1 MNPAGLLIDSLS
13 GSRRFLSHCQNPVYV
28 LENDLMT
35 YYEPLSI
42 VLPLRFL
49 LQRGWIEHQPNLYRL
64 LDIEAK
70 ACVVVGR
77 VSEPARLASRR

>member
-1 MNPAGLLIDSLS
+1 M
-13 GSRRFLSHCQNPVYV
+13 FLSHCQIPLYV
-28 LENDLMT
+28 LRKDLMA

-49 LQRGWIEHQPNLYRL
+49 LQRGWIEHQLNLYRL

-70 ACVVVGR
+70 ACGVAGR
-77 VSEPARLASRR
+77 VSEPACLAPRR

>member
-1 MNPAGLLIDSLS
+1 MA
-13 GSRRFLSHCQNPVYV
+13 
-28 LENDLMT
+28 

-70 ACVVVGR
+70 ACGVAGR
-77 VSEPARLASRR
+77 VGETARLAPRR